1 MLVILTAATVAGWL
15 CLFAALVVGRWMAW
29 ARRVRGSLPDGN
41 GRPLSAYEE
50 PPAVVSLLAGRLEAY
65 GYPATLL
72 DLAARGWLRLEAA
85 ESRPVMCVIA
95 SDPPS
100 EELADYE
107 QRVYAQA
114 VSRAGSRRD
123 VPARALSDGFAGPA
137 TLGDSGRDMK
147 SARDRFMAAF
157 QAEVKADSRA
167 RGLIRKRLTEPAGCL
182 LWVAALIP
190 AAAAGLVVHA
200 HHSHAYWIP
209 VAGLVVLWVVSGIAV
224 SGEKLTP
231 AGRTAL
237 DRWRARCAGSGP
249 GGVLPVAGGVPPG
262 AAGPVTGDIAATAV
276 VPMGW
281 PGRQVAYAAALGRA
295 RAAVKLFSGPPGVP
309 PAKQTWS
316 SYGGQ
321 WRQVA
326 IGSPLQRDLPD
337 GGGILLWLGLGLLP
351 ATIAVAVVGGP
362 WVRAGALLVMVGDA
376 LLLAYAIAKDQ
387 RLPRFTQF
395 DGRVIEAWIETIAGE
410 NADSYVP
417 CLALDD
423 GQRDEAWALSVSRE
437 QYERFTPG
445 TLVHAQ
451 VNPRRNRLLGITPIE
466 TNIGD
471 TRAG

>member
-1 MLVILTAATVAGWL
+1 MLVILTVATVAGWL
-15 CLFAALVVGRWMAW
+15 CLFAALVVARWMAW
-29 ARRVRGSLPDGN
+29 TRRAGGPPGN
-41 GRPLSAYEE
+41 SRRPASADEE

-85 ESRPVMCVIA
+85 AGGPVSCVIA
-95 SDPPS
+95 ADPPD
-100 EELADYE
+100 EELTDYE
-107 QRVYAQA
+107 QRVYAQV

-137 TLGDSGRDMK
+137 TLGASGRDMK
-147 SARDRFMAAF
+147 SARDSFMAAF
-157 QAEVKADSRA
+157 HDEVKADSRA

-190 AAAAGLVVHA
+190 AAAAGLVVRA

-209 VAGLVVLWVVSGIAV
+209 VVGLVVLWVVSGIAV
-224 SGEKLTP
+224 SGERLTP
-231 AGRTAL
+231 AGRAAL
-237 DRWRARCAGSGP
+237 DRWRARCSGSGA
-249 GGVLPVAGGVPPG
+249 GGVLPAAGWTPPG
-262 AAGPVTGDIAATAV
+262 ATGPVTSDMTTAV
-276 VPMGW
+276 LPPGW

-295 RAAVKLFSGPPGVP
+295 RPAVKLFSGPAGVP

-321 WRQVA
+321 WRQVT

-376 LLLAYAIAKDQ
+376 LLLAYAVAKDQ
-387 RLPRFTQF
+387 RLSRFTEF
-395 DGRVIEAWIETIAGE
+395 DGRVIEAWVETIAGE

-445 TLVHAQ
+445 TLVHAR

-466 TNIGD
+466 TDVGD